1 MKAVDIFLSKRQLTV
16 AQLLLVAKADLA
28 GIVDL
33 RPDTGKLVQ
42 FVLAADAERRLVL
55 GGGPTEVDTSLQ
67 TGVHLL
73 VNRATEN
80 LAVVDV
86 GVNGEVSARV
96 AQSKVVLRQLRLAR
110 VECKLVTQKPALVS
124 DGCSGIDERSAEV
137 AVNISTQ
144 RDALVLVF
152 RLKDTGLGSKTTK
165 HLS

>member
-73 VNRATEN
+73 VNRATE
-80 LAVVDV
+80 LLHQKLICQICDTVDDDW
-86 GVNGEVSARV
+86 S
-96 AQSKVVLRQLRLAR
+96 LRF
-110 VECKLVTQKPALVS
+110 
-124 DGCSGIDERSAEV
+124 
-137 AVNISTQ
+137 N
-144 RDALVLVF
+144 
-152 RLKDTGLGSKTTK
+152 
-165 HLS
+165 